1 MVKMEEALSLIPH
14 IEFGFIVKE
23 KSECEATK
31 KKKKKLTLHIMVPW
45 GKNMGEKCPSN
56 VSLK

>member
-1 MVKMEEALSLIPH
+1 MVKVEEALSLIPH
-14 IEFGFIVKE
+14 IEFGCIVKE
-23 KSECEATK
+23 KSECEASE
-31 KKKKKLTLHIMVPW
+31 KKKKLSLHIMAPW